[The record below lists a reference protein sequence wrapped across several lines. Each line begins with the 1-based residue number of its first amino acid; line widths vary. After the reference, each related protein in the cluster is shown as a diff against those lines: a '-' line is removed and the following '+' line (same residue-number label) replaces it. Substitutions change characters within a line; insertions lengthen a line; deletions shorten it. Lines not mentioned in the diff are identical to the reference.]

1 MNLSHLPTSCE
12 LAPSEMSDEEVGA
25 TGELSM
31 EELVQRELE
40 ALRAVDGVTSAT
52 AKDRTSLRKPLNTMV
67 AKVWLQARG
76 ARVR

>member
-1 MNLSHLPTSCE
+1 
-12 LAPSEMSDEEVGA
+12 MSDEEVGA

-52 AKDRTSLRKPLNTMV
+52 AKGRSEKVGNYFFPEGHDAGSPPGPRLRSRQYPGP
-67 AKVWLQARG
+67 ARP
-76 ARVR
+76 R